1 MGKGFG
7 GFMIKKIYHGVKG
20 ERVTMVEK
28 QNKSKLVVCS
38 PGYGSMTFWKNK
50 DFWKSILLYI
60 GGGLLLVL
68 MLMGFAKTT
77 S

>member
-1 MGKGFG
+1 M
-7 GFMIKKIYHGVKG
+7 KKD
-20 ERVTMVEK
+20 
-28 QNKSKLVVCS
+28 NKCCVCS
-38 PGYGSMTFWKNK
+38 PKYGSMTFWKNK